1 MDLLHRTSLLKYYF
15 IANVLSEKVQTLII
29 VLHNRGISYLLTDH
43 RSGVFFRAVYRRY
56 SIHDA
61 LSIRGI
67 SGRALGRRAA
77 AVRNDESHL
86 TGSNAL
92 QSLMSTPPLARNERT
107 DSSFR
112 EVTILNG
119 SGPSRFAQVW
129 IHRQARG
136 ALFVAPIRCHDPTMN
151 PNRNVGTPP
160 RCAPAT
166 HKTTSQRCGVVQF
179 ANPGIVPSPQY
190 HCQQTRNSFCVR
202 TPLDIHPLAG
212 RSF

>member
-1 MDLLHRTSLLKYYF
+1 MK
-15 IANVLSEKVQTLII
+15 

-43 RSGVFFRAVYRRY
+43 RSGMFFRAVHRRY

-77 AVRNDESHL
+77 AVRNDEVHL
-86 TGSNAL
+86 TGSNVL
-92 QSLMSTPPLARNERT
+92 QSLMSSPPLARNERA

-112 EVTILNG
+112 EVTILYG
-119 SGPSRFAQVW
+119 SGHSRFAQVW

-136 ALFVAPIRCHDPTMN
+136 ALFVGTHSVSRPDREPEPERRDSSSVCTGNTQNNVTALWCGSIRESGHC
-151 PNRNVGTPP
+151 
-160 RCAPAT
+160 
-166 HKTTSQRCGVVQF
+166 SF
-179 ANPGIVPSPQY
+179 SQY

-202 TPLDIHPLAG
+202 TPRHPPVGWPFVLG
-212 RSF
+212 